1 MMVGLRSVRVVFG
14 TMVLMAPVV
23 VVAETQVPK
32 VSLDRADFKID
43 GRPAF
48 LIAPAKKFDGSTPW
62 VLYAPTL
69 GRGLPGG
76 SEHWMFRQWLAAG
89 IAIAGVDVGESYG
102 SPKGRATYN
111 ALHKHLTEK
120 HGFDKQAC
128 LLARSRGGLMLYCW
142 AVENPEKVKCVAGI
156 YPVCNIASYPG
167 IGRASGAYG
176 LTAKQLEADLTKHN
190 PPDRMAALAK
200 AKVPIFHIQGDKD
213 GTVPLEANS
222 QLLAER
228 YKKAGGNMKIL
239 VAKGQGHNMWRGFF
253 ECQELVDFVTKHAI
267 DKTRHPTFWLSE
279 ESGQVS
285 FLQSSECPAARP
297 PGAGAPSRLRNTSSN
312 GHLNFDS
319 RWRITMRH

>member
-1 MMVGLRSVRVVFG
+1 MIGLRFFRLLCIA
-14 TMVLMAPVV
+14 MVLIAPAAA
-23 VVAETQVPK
+23 VAQTSTPAAK
-32 VSLDRADFKID
+32 VSLERTEFKVD

-48 LIAPAKKFDGSTPW
+48 MIAPAKKPDGPTPW
-62 VLYAPTL
+62 VMYAPTL

-76 SEHWMFRQWLAAG
+76 AEHWMFRQWLAAG

-120 HGFDKQAC
+120 HSFDQRAC

-142 AVENPEKVKCVAGI
+142 AVENPEKVKCAAGI

-167 IGRASGAYG
+167 FKRAAGAYEM
-176 LTAKQLEADLTKHN
+176 TADQLKAELSKHN
-190 PPDRMAALAK
+190 PPARVAALAK

-222 QLLAER
+222 QLLADR
-228 YKKAGGNMKIL
+228 YKAAGGSMTIL

-253 ECQELVDFVTKHAI
+253 ECQELVDFVIKHA
-267 DKTRHPTFWLSE
+267 K
-279 ESGQVS
+279 
-285 FLQSSECPAARP
+285 AK
-297 PGAGAPSRLRNTSSN
+297 
-312 GHLNFDS
+312 
-319 RWRITMRH
+319 